1 MPTKQDW
8 KRYLTNF
15 KKELTSNEENG
26 TDFFAYIS
34 VISPTTLSIFI
45 GKWNKIQMEVID
57 VIPRSTEARGMM
69 STNKYLPYLTYIY
82 LGGL

>member
-1 MPTKQDW
+1 MKYKLTKYHVDQVW

-45 GKWNKIQMEVID
+45 GKWNKIQMEVIFD
-57 VIPRSTEARGMM
+57 F
-69 STNKYLPYLTYIY
+69 
-82 LGGL
+82 